1 MQRSFR
7 ISPWKGAL
15 CVVLL
20 AALVSS
26 CLQPPTALGG
36 VPATDINWR
45 TVDWNGLERVYGV
58 YVPDTVQDPAP
69 LVFVLHGG
77 GGSAA
82 KTWNQEHGRSWKAL
96 ADEHG
101 IVLALPEGR
110 SDPGDADAHHW
121 NDCRTD
127 LDPALIATT
136 EDDVG
141 FVVQLIAEV
150 SAIAAVDSTR
160 VYATGASNGGMMT
173 YRLAIEAGEHFAAA
187 AAIIANLPEPSECGQ
202 PAVSVHML
210 IMNGTEDPLMPYDG
224 GCVASDKCQ
233 RGRVMS
239 TIDTIAF
246 WVDANGAI
254 SEPTIEKLRNRAW
267 FDGSTVTVY
276 SFDGGTDG
284 ANVVYYHIKG
294 GGHNVPGFEADSLV
308 ARALAG
314 PKNRDI
320 DGPTEIWAFFR
331 QFGRPVQHLASN

>member
-1 MQRSFR
+1 MQRIFK
-7 ISPWKGAL
+7 ISQWKGVL
-15 CVVLL
+15 CVFLL

-26 CLQPPTALGG
+26 CLHLQAALGDI
-36 VPATDINWR
+36 PATEINWS
-45 TVDWNGLERVYGV
+45 TLDWNGLERVYGV
-58 YVPDTVQDPAP
+58 YVPDTVQTPAP

-101 IVLALPEGR
+101 IVLVLPEGR

-127 LDPALIATT
+127 LDPTLIATT

-141 FVVQLIAEV
+141 FIMSLIAEA
-150 SAIAAVDSTR
+150 SAMAAVDPVR

-173 YRLAIEAGEHFAAA
+173 YRLAIEASQPFAAV
-187 AAIIANLPEPSECGQ
+187 AAIIANLPDPSECSQ
-202 PAVSVHML
+202 PASPIPIL
-210 IMNGTEDPLMPYDG
+210 IMNGTKDPLMPYDG
-224 GCVASDKCQ
+224 GCVASDKCL
-233 RGRVMS
+233 RGQVLS

-246 WVDANGAI
+246 WVAANGAM
-254 SEPTIEKLRNRAW
+254 SEPTIEKLPNRAW

-284 ANVVYYHIKG
+284 ASVIYYHIKG

-308 ARALAG
+308 SRALVG

-320 DGPTEIWAFFR
+320 DGPAEIWEFF
-331 QFGRPVQHLASN
+331 QQH